1 LDCPNCFRLIGSIE
15 VQDSGK
21 VKSMSVYLL
30 MEFTCPKDEERN
42 KKRLKHEKDWAYPYY
57 EKKIKEGV
65 KWKGLGLSDGTGR
78 IVSLTT
84 FETVEDFGKIWNDDE
99 YKKGIVQMSYL
110 VDNFTSRILREV
122 I

>member
-1 LDCPNCFRLIGSIE
+1 
-15 VQDSGK
+15 
-21 VKSMSVYLL
+21 MSVYLL

-42 KKRLKHEKDWAYPYY
+42 KKRLKHEVDWLYPYY

-65 KWKGLGLSDGTGR
+65 IRKALGLSDGTGR

-99 YKKGIVQMSYL
+99 YKKGIVQLSYL